1 LSTFKDIWLPGLPK
15 CHHLYL
21 RHRCYR
27 ERYPRGISS
36 SLPATVWKKGRAEGC
51 SLLPFVLSCR
61 RKMAGGRGTR
71 TDSDCT
77 RAPGSIQAPMCSRIG
92 SRYDLGIPLHFPSA
106 MLLKFMLF
114 FQELSLEVNEVIEV
128 ITVAIV
134 IKTIN

>member
-1 LSTFKDIWLPGLPK
+1 
-15 CHHLYL
+15 
-21 RHRCYR
+21 
-27 ERYPRGISS
+27 
-36 SLPATVWKKGRAEGC
+36 
-51 SLLPFVLSCR
+51 
-61 RKMAGGRGTR
+61 
-71 TDSDCT
+71 
-77 RAPGSIQAPMCSRIG
+77 MCSRIG